1 MSQHQN
7 QQQQAQLAK
16 QQDNQWHYAIEA
28 AKEKFTGSGLD
39 FLQEQIFATQMLMNN
54 SYLLEVAKKNP
65 SSLRLAMYNVSAV
78 GLSLNPNQGLAYLV
92 PRRLRKNEDPKIML
106 DISYRGLITIG
117 VETGAILCAKPELV
131 YENDK
136 HFAYKGAFQRPE
148 HVFDPFLSPK
158 DRGVVRGGYCIAEL
172 PSGGVLVEAMSR
184 SDMDKIRDKSE
195 AFQKGFGSWIEW
207 EDQMQLKS
215 IVKRGSKWWPKNSPR
230 MASALQILHE
240 ENGEGLAALSKD
252 VAAVGL
258 LPPPPSSHEMH
269 PAVLNN
275 VKQLVTRAIAARAFE
290 ACKELMESRFKDPSE
305 LSFALNELEKA
316 KSQSDLSDDLQ
327 AMNSV
332 N

>member
-1 MSQHQN
+1 MKQQHQQAN
-7 QQQQAQLAK
+7 VAQQQ
-16 QQDNQWHYAIEA
+16 DHQWHYAIEA
-28 AKEKFTGSGLD
+28 AKDKFNGSGLD

-78 GLSLNPNQGLAYLV
+78 GLTLNPNQGLAYLV
-92 PRRLRKNEDPKIML
+92 PRRLSKGEEPKIML
-106 DISYRGLITIG
+106 DISYRGLISIG
-117 VETGAILCAKPELV
+117 VETGAILCAKAELV
-131 YENDK
+131 YENDT
-136 HFAYKGAFQRPE
+136 HFAYKGAFQKPE
-148 HVFDPFLSPK
+148 HIFDPFLSPA
-158 DRGVVRGGYCIAEL
+158 DRGAVRGGYCIAEL
-172 PSGGVLVEAMSR
+172 PSGGVLVDAMSK

-195 AFQKGFGSWIEW
+195 AFKKGAGSWVEW

-215 IVKRGSKWWPKNSPR
+215 TTKRASKWWPKKSPR
-230 MASALQILHE
+230 MAKALQILNE
-240 ENGEGLAALSKD
+240 DNGEGLAALSKD

-275 VKQLVTRAIAARAFE
+275 VKQLVTRAVAARAFE